1 MDMDQPSQI
10 WAEDANGRSLSTAW
24 NRGHGPDGINQEEC
38 RVIRKVGLGVTAKE
52 TFRKGT
58 EDKTRRM
65 KRNDAK
71 AAKENSINNVK

>member
-1 MDMDQPSQI
+1 MESRPWSRWNQS
-10 WAEDANGRSLSTAW
+10 GR
-24 NRGHGPDGINQEEC
+24 EC

-65 KRNDAK
+65 RRNDAK